1 MDKID
6 MEKLSKKRKQ
16 STGYVQAEMNP
27 RGEEFIKQIN
37 NDIDR
42 AYQLGMAAAFA
53 IFFEFVENK
62 YDLDNIITGLNQIL
76 KESPEFAKDVYAIR
90 CEIGDRLK

>member
-1 MDKID
+1 MDNID

-27 RGEEFIKQIN
+27 RGEKLIKQIN

-42 AYQLGMAAAFA
+42 AYHLGEATAFA
-53 IFFEFVENK
+53 MFFEFAENK
-62 YDLDNIITGLNQIL
+62 YDLDNIITSLNQIL
-76 KESPEFAKDVYAIR
+76 KENPEFAKDVYTIR
-90 CEIGDRLK
+90 YEIGDRFK